1 MPAIDSNELKAWLS
15 SEMGRYRNMART
27 RLPDDPPWD
36 SIADAFRT
44 VLDHVTAMEYQRQH
58 PDIVMMRLREPA
70 DIIALHD
77 HLEDLFGEGSR

>member
-15 SEMGRYRNMART
+15 SEMHRYRKKART
-27 RLPDDPPWD
+27 SLPDDPPWD

-44 VLDHVTAMEYQRQH
+44 VLDHVTAMEHQRQH
-58 PDIVMMRLREPA
+58 PDIMVMRLREPA